1 MCVHHVQCMSI
12 QYLREPLREKAVHG
26 KCRRILLQ
34 PLCILLHLFFFFFL
48 KGESNRQATDVEM
61 RRRLIQPLCGKNS
74 TCLCAAL
81 IERGN
86 TPLFYIRFLPLVFL
100 VFVSYI
106 QCVYFVLFHPLL
118 LLRLSRFD
126 TTFPT
131 ENIRLT

>member
-1 MCVHHVQCMSI
+1 MYNVCPYNIYVSLYVKKQYMVNVEEYYSNLCVYC
-12 QYLREPLREKAVHG
+12 
-26 KCRRILLQ
+26 CT
-34 PLCILLHLFFFFFL
+34 FFFFFL
-48 KGESNRQATDVEM
+48 KSESNRQATDVEM